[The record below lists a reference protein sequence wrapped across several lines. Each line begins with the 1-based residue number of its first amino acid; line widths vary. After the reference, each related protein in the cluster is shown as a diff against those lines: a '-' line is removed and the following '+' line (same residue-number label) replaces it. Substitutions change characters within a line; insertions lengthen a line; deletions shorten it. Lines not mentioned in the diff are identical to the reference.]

1 MAVHAC
7 PTLRKAR
14 RHRPGLPPVWPGFVI
29 ALGPRATVPVIV
41 DPRVDLLNRRFPL
54 LAAVA
59 VSAAENHYLVE
70 LCACFLACLAE
81 SGTTY
86 RPLILQLKS

>member
-1 MAVHAC
+1 MFSGWQVDFH
-7 PTLRKAR
+7 
-14 RHRPGLPPVWPGFVI
+14 
-29 ALGPRATVPVIV
+29 PRLLTPEGPVIV
-41 DPRVDLLNRRFPL
+41 DPRVDLLNGRFPL

-86 RPLILQLKS
+86 HPLILQLKS